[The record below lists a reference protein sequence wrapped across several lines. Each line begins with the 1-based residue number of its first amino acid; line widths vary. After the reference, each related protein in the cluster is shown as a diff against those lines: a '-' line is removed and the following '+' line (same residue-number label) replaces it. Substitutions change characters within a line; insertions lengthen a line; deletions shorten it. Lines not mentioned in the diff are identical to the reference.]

1 MLWNYAWTHLLPF
14 VFQHGNADKTIIG
27 QKKEKD
33 NNIYLIKAR
42 RQSGRKEKT
51 MKEEKKMAQKN
62 KDIEDAKKIM
72 EIFTNL
78 SEESKTMAVVYTS
91 ALRDR
96 ELMEA
101 GRGQQ
106 HST

>member
-1 MLWNYAWTHLLPF
+1 
-14 VFQHGNADKTIIG
+14 
-27 QKKEKD
+27 
-33 NNIYLIKAR
+33 
-42 RQSGRKEKT
+42 
-51 MKEEKKMAQKN
+51 MAQKN

-96 ELMEA
+96 ELMEV
-101 GRGQQ
+101 GRGQLVQ
-106 HST
+106 Q

>member
-1 MLWNYAWTHLLPF
+1 MK
-14 VFQHGNADKTIIG
+14 KT
-27 QKKEKD
+27 
-33 NNIYLIKAR
+33 R
-42 RQSGRKEKT
+42 RKEIKDMT
-51 MKEEKKMAQKN
+51 QRT

-101 GRGQQ
+101 ERRQSQLVQQ
-106 HST
+106 

>member
-1 MLWNYAWTHLLPF
+1 
-14 VFQHGNADKTIIG
+14 
-27 QKKEKD
+27 
-33 NNIYLIKAR
+33 
-42 RQSGRKEKT
+42 
-51 MKEEKKMAQKN
+51 MKEDKKMAQK

-101 GRGQQ
+101 GRGQLVQ
-106 HST
+106 Q

>member
-1 MLWNYAWTHLLPF
+1 MT
-14 VFQHGNADKTIIG
+14 QRT
-27 QKKEKD
+27 
-33 NNIYLIKAR
+33 
-42 RQSGRKEKT
+42 
-51 MKEEKKMAQKN
+51 

-101 GRGQQ
+101 ERRQSQLVQQ
-106 HST
+106 